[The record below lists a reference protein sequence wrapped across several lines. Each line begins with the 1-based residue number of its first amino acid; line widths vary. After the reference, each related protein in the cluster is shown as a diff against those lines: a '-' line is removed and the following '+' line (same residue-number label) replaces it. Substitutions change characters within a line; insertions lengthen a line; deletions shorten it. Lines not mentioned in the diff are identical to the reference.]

1 MASGGLGFQCQASP
15 PYTASRPSLNGPH
28 GPTEEFH
35 TITDVAVIPGFFFF
49 FFLWMLFALWG
60 QLVSKDSVSS
70 PEESLWNIFI
80 TGMGSGDWLLPSQD
94 T

>member
-1 MASGGLGFQCQASP
+1 MASGGLGFKCQASP
-15 PYTASRPSLNGPH
+15 PSTASRPSLNGLR

-35 TITDVAVIPGFFFF
+35 IITDVAMIPGLFFFF
-49 FFLWMLFALWG
+49 PLWLLFALWG

-80 TGMGSGDWLLPSQD
+80 KGMGNGDRLLPSQD